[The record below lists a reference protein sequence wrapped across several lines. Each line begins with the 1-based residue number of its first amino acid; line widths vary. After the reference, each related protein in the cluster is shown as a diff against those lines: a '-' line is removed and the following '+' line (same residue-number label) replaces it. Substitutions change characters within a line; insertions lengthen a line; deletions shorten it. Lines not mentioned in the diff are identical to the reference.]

1 MLQKA
6 KNLQENE
13 KKKKFLT
20 GSNLSEKQNATSIAL
35 RVLKELWP

>member
-1 MLQKA
+1 M
-6 KNLQENE
+6 

-35 RVLKELWP
+35 RVLKEL